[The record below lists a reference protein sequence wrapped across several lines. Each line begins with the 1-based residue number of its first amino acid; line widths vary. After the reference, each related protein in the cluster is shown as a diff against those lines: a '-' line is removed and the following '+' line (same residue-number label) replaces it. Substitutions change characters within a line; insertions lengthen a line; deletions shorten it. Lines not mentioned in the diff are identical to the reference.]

1 MSASRQTTTV
11 EPSAEPAGDRS
22 APPDLVWF
30 FGYGSL
36 MWRPGFHPDA
46 FEPARLDDWHRRF
59 CIVSRHYRG
68 TPDRPGLVL
77 GLAPGGTC
85 IGRAL
90 GVERSREREVLAY
103 LDEREQ
109 VGGIYVY
116 HRRRLP
122 LLLPAYGARVQAWC
136 YVARP
141 DHPDFAG
148 DLADDEILARIAAAS
163 GLAGSNRDYALNTVA
178 HLAELGIVERELTE
192 LAEKLLLPEA

>member
-1 MSASRQTTTV
+1 MSASRQTTPNRHGP
-11 EPSAEPAGDRS
+11 EPMERRS
-22 APPDLVWF
+22 ARPDLAWF

-36 MWRPGFHPDA
+36 MWRPGFHVDA
-46 FEPARLDDWHRRF
+46 FEPARLDYWHRRF

-85 IGRAL
+85 VGRAL
-90 GVERSREREVLAY
+90 GVQRSREPEVLAY

-116 HRRRLP
+116 QRCRLP
-122 LLLPAYGARVQAWC
+122 LFLPAYEAEVEAWC

-141 DHPDFAG
+141 DHPDFTG
-148 DLADDEILARIAAAS
+148 DLADDEILARIASAR
-163 GLAGSNRDYALNTVA
+163 GRAGSNRDYALNTVA
-178 HLAELGIVERELTE
+178 HLAEMGIVEPGLTA
-192 LAEKLLLPEA
+192 LAERLLVPEA